1 MLRSIRTSEG
11 FTRRGQGRSHGFL
24 PLIYRELGGRPAL
37 ISSRSNSAM
46 STVSIRRCRVASALK
61 DFLNKRDPPSF
72 LNTPQ
77 SRSMIQAA

>member
-24 PLIYRELGGRPAL
+24 PLIYRGRPPQAL